1 MREARS
7 PFPWGLAAQSPLSV
21 RKQNLK
27 SLIYFGIQIN
37 VKESG
42 MATLEILFWK
52 VPERLCAC
60 AVSGCGVVLLRTAGQ
75 VSW

>member
-1 MREARS
+1 MRPGAPSHGDWLLR
-7 PFPWGLAAQSPLSV
+7 AHCQSV